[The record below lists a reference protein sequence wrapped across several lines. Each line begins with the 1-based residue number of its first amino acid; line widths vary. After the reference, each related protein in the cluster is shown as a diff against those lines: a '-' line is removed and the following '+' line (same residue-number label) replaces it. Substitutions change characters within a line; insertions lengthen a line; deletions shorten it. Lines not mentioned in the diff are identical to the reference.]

1 MALSNTLINTTS
13 KRIYTSNGNKAIIT
27 AYFCNFGLN
36 PITFSVYAVPAGLEP
51 DFTTKIYSNVNITS
65 NDTYVWDSEKLILGD
80 GDAIW
85 AEASVDDVVTVTIC
99 DVEL

>member
-1 MALSNTLINTTS
+1 MALSNNLINTTA
-13 KRIYTSNGNKAIIT
+13 KRIYTSDGNKAIIT

-36 PITFSVYAVPAGLEP
+36 PITFSVYAVPAGAEP
-51 DFTTKIYSNVNITS
+51 DITTMIYSNVNITS
-65 NDTYVWDSEKLILGD
+65 NDTYVWDSEKLILSD

-85 AEASVDDVVTVTIC
+85 AMASVDDVVAVTFC

>member
-1 MALSNTLINTTS
+1 MALSNTLINTTV
-13 KRIYTSNGNKAIIT
+13 KQIYSSDGNKAIIT

-36 PITFSVYAVPAGLEP
+36 PITFSVYAVPAGSTP
-51 DFTTKIYSNVNITS
+51 DLTTMIYSNVNITS

-85 AEASVDDVVTVTIC
+85 AVANVDDVVAVTLC